1 MGLLMV
7 VILIIIGAVFYLKY
21 AVLSDK
27 DESFQSTEREIQAVN
42 SVKALMNLETCNV
55 TIKKAIDM
63 CSNQEDLCGELSC
76 DYLDDFIKN
85 VYSKVIEDDYLFLVF
100 EGNSEILR
108 VEQNKCEYGVSSGDQ
123 YIQEG
128 SNYYIVRLK
137 ICYR

>member
-76 DYLDDFIKN
+76 DNLEQKSSFILTQKR
-85 VYSKVIEDDYLFLVF
+85 E
-100 EGNSEILR
+100 
-108 VEQNKCEYGVSSGDQ
+108 KCGGVCK
-123 YIQEG
+123 YA
-128 SNYYIVRLK
+128 RK
-137 ICYR
+137 TCFT